1 MSLHKKYSQTRL
13 PVRGLTASEVAQA
26 GTQTGSATG
35 NWMKRHKHLKV
46 EQRNLFTETSNVSY
60 L

>member
-26 GTQTGSATG
+26 GTQTGSATSNG
-35 NWMKRHKHLKV
+35 MKIHKHLKID
-46 EQRNLFTETSNVSY
+46 QRSLFTETSNVSY